1 MAGFIIG
8 FCIGAIVGAVIA
20 IVIGLARSQADKR
33 QMQEAFAALAAE
45 ALDANSRRLSEQAG
59 AALESK
65 KALIDQSVQAVNERL
80 EQVRRFMQ
88 QIEADRKQDF
98 GRLTGSVASLATTTG
113 ELHKMLASTQR
124 RGAWGERMAEDVLRL
139 VGMQEGVNYSKQS
152 GEQAEEGSRPDFT
165 FFLPND
171 LKANMDVK
179 FPLERYKAYV
189 DAVTDEARAGH
200 LQQLVKAVRGHIGAV
215 ASRGY
220 IDPKA
225 PTVPYVIV
233 FIPSEQIF
241 SLVLSASPDLMDDA
255 LQQKVLLASP
265 LTLYAMLA
273 VIRQAAENA
282 NVLRTADQVV
292 ALVGEFSRQ
301 FVKYNDEMDKLGAK
315 IEAASDQFQTVR
327 STRTNVL
334 QRTVDKIEDLRAARR
349 QLDDSGPA
357 AEEEG
362 RGEKGEA
369 RRTDA

>member
-1 MAGFIIG
+1 MEYF
-8 FCIGAIVGAVIA
+8 
-20 IVIGLARSQADKR
+20 VIGLIVGILIGASITIAVSIARQRSADR
-33 QMQEAFAALAAE
+33 QMRETFAALAAE
-45 ALDANSRRLSEQAG
+45 ALDANARRLAEQAG
-59 AALESK
+59 STLEGK
-65 KALIDQSVQAVNERL
+65 KALIDQSVAAVNERL
-80 EQVRRFMQ
+80 ETVRQ
-88 QIEADRKQDF
+88 ALQKIEAERKQDF
-98 GRLTGSVASLATTTG
+98 GTLSSSVSSLATTTG

-282 NVLRTADQVV
+282 NIMKTADEVITILATFNKQW
-292 ALVGEFSRQ
+292 Q
-301 FVKYNDEMDKLGAK
+301 KYNEEMDRLGK
-315 IEAASDQFQTVR
+315 QIEGTVKQFDLVR
-327 STRTNVL
+327 TTRTNAL
-334 QRTVDKIEDLRAARR
+334 QRPLDRIDDLRQARR
-349 QLDDSGPA
+349 LP
-357 AEEEG
+357 EE
-362 RGEKGEA
+362 
-369 RRTDA
+369 